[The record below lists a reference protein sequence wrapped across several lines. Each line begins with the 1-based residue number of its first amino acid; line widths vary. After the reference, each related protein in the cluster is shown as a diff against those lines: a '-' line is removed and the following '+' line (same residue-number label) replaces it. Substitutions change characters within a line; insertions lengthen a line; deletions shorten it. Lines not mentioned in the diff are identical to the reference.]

1 LSGIPISPL
10 LKFISIIKKVGNHL
24 KWFIAIPFILFG
36 AFLLAL
42 TIDQMGTF
50 GHIMM
55 KFIGVGMIFL
65 AGLIVRS

>member
-1 LSGIPISPL
+1 M
-10 LKFISIIKKVGNHL
+10 

-42 TIDQMGTF
+42 TIDQMGTI

-55 KFIGVGMIFL
+55 KFIGVGMIFF